1 MSISASNKK
10 LALENKRLRKVV
22 TDLTKAYVEVI
33 DLCLKCSMENIGLK
47 PTKK

>member
-33 DLCLKCSMENIGLK
+33 DLFLKCSMENIGSK